1 MARNLL
7 QTKIIWFGPRLAIEE
22 RWAVDGPQMRRTPNS
37 RLWRW
42 MGAMFL
48 AARLVAPARAQD
60 PDDSKRGV
68 ARLSLADGEV
78 SVERGDSGDW
88 VAASVNAPVVTND
101 RISTGPNSRTE
112 VQFDASNVL
121 RIGSD
126 AEVSLTQL
134 DYSRYQMALA
144 RGTATFR
151 VLRSSNLDI
160 EVDTPNI
167 SVRPSKQG
175 AYRIAVTDAGS
186 TEVTVR
192 SGEVE
197 VFTPRGSEW
206 VRSGQ
211 TLVARGSASD
221 PEYQIVSAS
230 RQDEWDRWN
239 DSRDQAM
246 RRSASYPY
254 VGPGV
259 YGVEDL
265 DPYGTWVDVP
275 GYGYVWRP
283 LVVAG
288 WAPYRQG
295 RWVWEDWYGWTWVSY
310 EPWGWAPY
318 HYGRWFYEP
327 AFGWCWYP
335 GLVGVRHYWSPA
347 LVAFFGFGGGVGVSF
362 GVGNVGW
369 VPLAPYEVL
378 HPWWGRGFYGGRD
391 SLRSINITN
400 VNITNVYRNARV
412 TNGVTAVSG
421 GDFRGGRFTN
431 FVHASP
437 DQLQQAGVVRGAMPI
452 APDRSNLRFTDRQN
466 AFVPRPSGNNRF
478 FTRQQPNPAP
488 RVSFAEQQRALEGT
502 NRGRFGDPA
511 AAGAWQ
517 RSEGGRG
524 NQPTGQPAPAT
535 PSNNRGWNRFGE
547 PRNTPRPQQ
556 PESIQ
561 GRAETPRAETPR
573 FAGPRSEAGTWRSE
587 GGRGNQPAGQPSP
600 AAPSNNRGWNRFGEP
615 RNTLRPQQPETI
627 QGRAG
632 TPRAETPRFAP
643 PRSESGAWQRSGDG
657 PGYQPAVRPSPAAPS
672 KGPGWNRF
680 GEPWN
685 AGRPQRPET
694 VQRRAEAPRF
704 AAPRSEAPPSRSEFG
719 NPMVLFNGRN
729 APPRASEAGRQE
741 SLRISPPVVRER
753 PSGSDGGYNGP
764 PSGPRG
770 GGGSRGSGGDGGNN
784 HRGGRDR

>member
-1 MARNLL
+1 
-7 QTKIIWFGPRLAIEE
+7 
-22 RWAVDGPQMRRTPNS
+22 
-37 RLWRW
+37 
-42 MGAMFL
+42 MGAVVL
-48 AARLVAPARAQD
+48 AARLVAPAHAQD

-68 ARLSLADGEV
+68 ARLSLVDGDV
-78 SVERGDSGDW
+78 SVQRGDSGDW

-112 VQFDASNVL
+112 VQFDAANVL

-126 AEVSLTQL
+126 AEVSLSQL
-134 DYSRYQMALA
+134 EYSRYQMALA
-144 RGTATFR
+144 RGTVTFR

-239 DSRDQAM
+239 ESRDQAM

-347 LVAFFGFGGGVGVSF
+347 LVAFFGFGGGAGVSF

-378 HPWWGRGFYGGRD
+378 RPWWGRGFYGGRD
-391 SLRSINITN
+391 SLRSINLTN
-400 VNITNVYRNARV
+400 VSITNVYRNARV

-466 AFVPRPSGNNRF
+466 AFVPRPSGNTRF

-488 RVSFAEQQRALEGT
+488 RVSFTEQQRALEPVGT

-511 AAGAWQ
+511 GAGAWQ

-524 NQPTGQPAPAT
+524 NQPAGQPAPAA

-556 PESIQ
+556 PETIQ

-573 FAGPRSEAGTWRSE
+573 FAAPRSEAGAWQRSE
-587 GGRGNQPAGQPSP
+587 VVRGNQPAGQP
-600 AAPSNNRGWNRFGEP
+600 A
-615 RNTLRPQQPETI
+615 
-627 QGRAG
+627 
-632 TPRAETPRFAP
+632 
-643 PRSESGAWQRSGDG
+643 
-657 PGYQPAVRPSPAAPS
+657 PAAPS

-694 VQRRAEAPRF
+694 VQRRAESPRAETPRF
-704 AAPRSEAPPSRSEFG
+704 AAPRSEAPPSRSESG

-729 APPRASEAGRQE
+729 APPRASEARRQE

-753 PSGSDGGYNGP
+753 PSGSGGANNGQRNA
-764 PSGPRG
+764 PRG
-770 GGGSRGSGGDGGNN
+770 GGGSRGSSGDSGNN

>member
-1 MARNLL
+1 
-7 QTKIIWFGPRLAIEE
+7 
-22 RWAVDGPQMRRTPNS
+22 MRRTPNS

-42 MGAMFL
+42 MGAVVL

-68 ARLSLADGEV
+68 ARLSLVDGDV
-78 SVERGDSGDW
+78 SVQRGDSGDW

-101 RISTGPNSRTE
+101 RISTGPHSRTE
-112 VQFDASNVL
+112 VQFDAANVL

-126 AEVSLTQL
+126 AEVSLSQL
-134 DYSRYQMALA
+134 EYSRYQMALA
-144 RGTATFR
+144 RGTVTFR

-239 DSRDQAM
+239 ESRDQAM

-378 HPWWGRGFYGGRD
+378 RPWWGRGFYGGRD
-391 SLRSINITN
+391 SLRSINLTN

-466 AFVPRPSGNNRF
+466 AFVPRPSGNTRF

-488 RVSFAEQQRALEGT
+488 RVSFTEQQRALEPVGT

-511 AAGAWQ
+511 GAGAWQ

-524 NQPTGQPAPAT
+524 NQPAGQPA
-535 PSNNRGWNRFGE
+535 
-547 PRNTPRPQQ
+547 
-556 PESIQ
+556 
-561 GRAETPRAETPR
+561 
-573 FAGPRSEAGTWRSE
+573 
-587 GGRGNQPAGQPSP
+587 P

-627 QGRAG
+627 QGRAE
-632 TPRAETPRFAP
+632 TPRAETPRFAA
-643 PRSESGAWQRSGDG
+643 PRSEAGAWQRSDVRGN
-657 PGYQPAVRPSPAAPS
+657 QPAGQPAPAPS

-694 VQRRAEAPRF
+694 VQRRAESPRAETPRF
-704 AAPRSEAPPSRSEFG
+704 AAPRSEAPPSRSESG

-729 APPRASEAGRQE
+729 APPRASEARRQE

-753 PSGSDGGYNGP
+753 PSGSGGANNGQRNA
-764 PSGPRG
+764 PRG
-770 GGGSRGSGGDGGNN
+770 GGGSRGSSGDSGNN

>member
-1 MARNLL
+1 
-7 QTKIIWFGPRLAIEE
+7 
-22 RWAVDGPQMRRTPNS
+22 MRRTPNS

-42 MGAMFL
+42 MGAVVL

-68 ARLSLADGEV
+68 ARLSLVDGDV
-78 SVERGDSGDW
+78 SVQRGDSGDW

-112 VQFDASNVL
+112 VQFDAANVL

-126 AEVSLTQL
+126 AEVSLSQL
-134 DYSRYQMALA
+134 EYSRYQMALA
-144 RGTATFR
+144 RGTVTFR

-230 RQDEWDRWN
+230 RQDEWDGWN
-239 DSRDQAM
+239 ESRDQAM

-378 HPWWGRGFYGGRD
+378 RPWWGRGFYGGRD
-391 SLRSINITN
+391 SLRSINLTN

-466 AFVPRPSGNNRF
+466 AFVPRPSGNTRF

-488 RVSFAEQQRALEGT
+488 RVSFTEQQRALEPVGT

-511 AAGAWQ
+511 GAGAWQ
-517 RSEGGRG
+517 RSEGGR
-524 NQPTGQPAPAT
+524 A
-535 PSNNRGWNRFGE
+535 
-547 PRNTPRPQQ
+547 
-556 PESIQ
+556 
-561 GRAETPRAETPR
+561 
-573 FAGPRSEAGTWRSE
+573 
-587 GGRGNQPAGQPSP
+587 NQPAGQPAP

-615 RNTLRPQQPETI
+615 RNTLRPQQPETV
-627 QGRAG
+627 QGRVG
-632 TPRAETPRFAP
+632 TPGAETPRFAP
-643 PRSESGAWQRSGDG
+643 PRSEAGAWQRSGDG
-657 PGYQPAVRPSPAAPS
+657 YQPAVRPAPAAPS
-672 KGPGWNRF
+672 KSPGWNRF

-685 AGRPQRPET
+685 AGRPQRPDG
-694 VQRRAEAPRF
+694 VQRRAESPRAETPRF
-704 AAPRSEAPPSRSEFG
+704 AAPRSEAQPSRSEFG

-729 APPRASEAGRQE
+729 APPRASEARRQE

-753 PSGSDGGYNGP
+753 PSGGGEAYNSP
-764 PSGPRG
+764 HSAPRG
-770 GGGSRGSGGDGGNN
+770 GGGSRGSCGDGGNN

>member
-42 MGAMFL
+42 TGAVFL

-68 ARLSLADGEV
+68 ARLSLVDGDV
-78 SVERGDSGDW
+78 SVQRGDSGDW

-112 VQFDASNVL
+112 VQFDAANVL

-573 FAGPRSEAGTWRSE
+573 FAAPRSEAGTWQRSE
-587 GGRGNQPAGQPSP
+587 VVRGNQPAGQP
-600 AAPSNNRGWNRFGEP
+600 A
-615 RNTLRPQQPETI
+615 
-627 QGRAG
+627 
-632 TPRAETPRFAP
+632 
-643 PRSESGAWQRSGDG
+643 
-657 PGYQPAVRPSPAAPS
+657 PAAPS

-694 VQRRAEAPRF
+694 VQRRADYPRAETPRF
-704 AAPRSEAPPSRSEFG
+704 AAPRSEAPPSRSESG

-729 APPRASEAGRQE
+729 APPRASEPRRQE

-753 PSGSDGGYNGP
+753 PSGSGGAYNGP
-764 PSGPRG
+764 RSAPRG
-770 GGGSRGSGGDGGNN
+770 GGGSRGSGGDSGNN

>member
-1 MARNLL
+1 
-7 QTKIIWFGPRLAIEE
+7 
-22 RWAVDGPQMRRTPNS
+22 
-37 RLWRW
+37 
-42 MGAMFL
+42 MGAVVL

-68 ARLSLADGEV
+68 ARLSLVDGEV
-78 SVERGDSGDW
+78 SVQRGDSGDW
-88 VAASVNAPVVTND
+88 VAASVNAPVVTHD
-101 RISTGPNSRTE
+101 HISTGPNSRTE
-112 VQFDASNVL
+112 VQFDAANVL
-121 RIGSD
+121 RLGSD

-134 DYSRYQMALA
+134 EYSRYQMALA
-144 RGTATFR
+144 RGTVTFR

-197 VFTPRGSEW
+197 VFTPQGSEW

-221 PEYQIVSAS
+221 PEYQIVSAP

-275 GYGYVWRP
+275 SYGYVWRP

-412 TNGVTAVSG
+412 TNGLTAVSG

-431 FVHASP
+431 FVHASR

-452 APDRSNLRFTDRQN
+452 APDHSNLRFTDRQN
-466 AFVPRPSGNNRF
+466 AFVPRPSGNTRF

-488 RVSFAEQQRALEGT
+488 RVSFTEQKRAFEPVGT

-511 AAGAWQ
+511 GAGA
-517 RSEGGRG
+517 
-524 NQPTGQPAPAT
+524 GQ
-535 PSNNRGWNRFGE
+535 
-547 PRNTPRPQQ
+547 
-556 PESIQ
+556 
-561 GRAETPRAETPR
+561 
-573 FAGPRSEAGTWRSE
+573 RSE
-587 GGRGNQPAGQPSP
+587 GGRGNQPAGQPAP
-600 AAPSNNRGWNRFGEP
+600 TAPSNNRGWNRFGEP
-615 RNTLRPQQPETI
+615 RNTLRPQQPETT

-632 TPRAETPRFAP
+632 TRTET
-643 PRSESGAWQRSGDG
+643 
-657 PGYQPAVRPSPAAPS
+657 
-672 KGPGWNRF
+672 
-680 GEPWN
+680 
-685 AGRPQRPET
+685 
-694 VQRRAEAPRF
+694 PRF
-704 AAPRSEAPPSRSEFG
+704 AAPRSEAGAWQRSEVVRGNQPAGQSAPAAPSNTRGWNRFGEPRNTLRPQQPETVQGRAATPRAETPRFVAPRSEPGAWQRSGDGYQPAVRPAPAAPSKSPGWNRFGETWNAGPPQRPDTVQRRAESPRAETPRFAAPRSEAQPSRSEFG

-729 APPRASEAGRQE
+729 APPRASEARRQE
-741 SLRISPPVVRER
+741 ISPPVVRER
-753 PSGSDGGYNGP
+753 PSGSGGAYNGP
-764 PSGPRG
+764 RSAPRG
-770 GGGSRGSGGDGGNN
+770 GGESRGSGGDGGNN

>member
-68 ARLSLADGEV
+68 ARLSLVDGDV
-78 SVERGDSGDW
+78 SVQRGDSGDW

-112 VQFDASNVL
+112 VQFDAANVL

-310 EPWGWAPY
+310 EHWGWAPY

-437 DQLQQAGVVRGAMPI
+437 DQLQQAGVV
-452 APDRSNLRFTDRQN
+452 L
-466 AFVPRPSGNNRF
+466 
-478 FTRQQPNPAP
+478 
-488 RVSFAEQQRALEGT
+488 
-502 NRGRFGDPA
+502 
-511 AAGAWQ
+511 
-517 RSEGGRG
+517 
-524 NQPTGQPAPAT
+524 
-535 PSNNRGWNRFGE
+535 
-547 PRNTPRPQQ
+547 
-556 PESIQ
+556 
-561 GRAETPRAETPR
+561 
-573 FAGPRSEAGTWRSE
+573 
-587 GGRGNQPAGQPSP
+587 
-600 AAPSNNRGWNRFGEP
+600 
-615 RNTLRPQQPETI
+615 
-627 QGRAG
+627 
-632 TPRAETPRFAP
+632 
-643 PRSESGAWQRSGDG
+643 
-657 PGYQPAVRPSPAAPS
+657 
-672 KGPGWNRF
+672 
-680 GEPWN
+680 
-685 AGRPQRPET
+685 
-694 VQRRAEAPRF
+694 
-704 AAPRSEAPPSRSEFG
+704 
-719 NPMVLFNGRN
+719 
-729 APPRASEAGRQE
+729 
-741 SLRISPPVVRER
+741 SLI
-753 PSGSDGGYNGP
+753 
-764 PSGPRG
+764 
-770 GGGSRGSGGDGGNN
+770 
-784 HRGGRDR
+784 HI